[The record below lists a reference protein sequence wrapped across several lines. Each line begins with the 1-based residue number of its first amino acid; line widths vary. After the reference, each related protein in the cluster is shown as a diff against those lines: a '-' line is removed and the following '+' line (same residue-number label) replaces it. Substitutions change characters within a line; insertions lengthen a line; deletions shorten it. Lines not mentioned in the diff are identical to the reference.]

1 MKAAKKNVLA
11 EKVSKEFGRPLR
23 VYVGYGWQKF
33 DEDEIAAA
41 PKGRVVLADIF
52 WQSLK
57 KELVGKCEG
66 VTKRTGVKVE
76 LSRLRASHGQLMWPS
91 VVKRIEKADA
101 LVFDMAQPPE
111 KEVDLS
117 SARNL
122 EHIITDLNKNV
133 LIEIGVALAYKRPV
147 ILMCPEHL
155 MKKVPSDLSGYLLT
169 TYKGTIKNKVLERVI
184 TDQPG
189 FQSGFMGMLKDIV
202 REATGIDF

>member
-1 MKAAKKNVLA
+1 MKTAKRNAQA

-41 PKGRVVLADIF
+41 PKGRAVLADIF

-57 KELVGKCEG
+57 KELIGKCAG
-66 VTKRTGVKVE
+66 VTKSTGVKVE

-101 LVFDMAQPPE
+101 LVFDMAQAPQ
-111 KEVDLS
+111 KEVNLSGAKDLES
-117 SARNL
+117 
-122 EHIITDLNKNV
+122 IITDLNKNV
-133 LIEIGVALAYKRPV
+133 LIEIGVALAYEKPV

-155 MKKVPSDLSGYLLT
+155 MKKVPSDLYGYLLT
-169 TYKGTIKNKVLERVI
+169 TYKGTIKNGVMNRVI
-184 TDQPG
+184 TDQYG
-189 FQSGFMGMLKDIV
+189 FQNGFMGMLKDIV
-202 REATGIDF
+202 REATGMDF